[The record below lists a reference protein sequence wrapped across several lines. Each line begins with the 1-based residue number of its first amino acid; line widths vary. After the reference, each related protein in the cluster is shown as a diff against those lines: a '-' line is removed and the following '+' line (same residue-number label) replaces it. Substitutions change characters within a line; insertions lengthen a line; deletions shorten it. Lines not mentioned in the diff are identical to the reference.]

1 MNLPTKFD
9 FEMRT
14 FPGPSVLVPFAAV
27 VAEFAIP
34 TTPAVPMETTQPLRA
49 ALPETVLARVQA
61 LNWGAPFEALVA
73 AVAQALRDWRS
84 PNDLPCRT
92 ARTPSGRGQVFL
104 GYNFEQTATLA
115 LQLSYELAL
124 AACAQGPEAGDAN
137 SALAARLAQLGAM
150 MERQQADDDRAL
162 MRAARV
168 RGIPFFPVAP
178 GHRALQYGQGKY
190 GRHFF
195 GTSSQRDSQTGAQL
209 QHNKVFSNL
218 LVRRLGFP
226 GVEHGVAD
234 TADNAVRL
242 ATRIGYPVVIKPV
255 DSTQGHGVT
264 AGVISEEEVAVAFAM
279 ANAVSPGRVIVERFV
294 DGDNFRL
301 AVYGGRLAYANLR
314 TPPQLRGT
322 GEHTVAELIG
332 VENQRRSEAQEGAGA
347 PKKLTVDAEMLAT
360 LKRQKLGLNDR
371 VPAGQVVTL
380 RSATNV
386 SSGGT
391 SVIVTDRLHPDN
403 REMAEAI
410 ARCFRLDTVGIDFIT
425 PDIAKSWRAVPCAVI
440 EVNSAPNF
448 SFPDRQARLL
458 LERAFPDTFTGRI
471 PSVLV
476 VTIEPFQAQ
485 GVLRILQQQKLTVGF
500 AECAS
505 ASLGGQPRFIQQ
517 VRLADHV
524 AALLLDPACE
534 ALVVA
539 CMQDDIVR
547 DGLPLDRF
555 DVCIIDPQVKLLESV
570 RTLLTQCSDRLI
582 TDAPIETALAQW
594 LAEVANCG
602 V

>member
-1 MNLPTKFD
+1 MNSPTKFD

-14 FPGPSVLVPFAAV
+14 FPGPSVFVPFTAV

-34 TTPAVPMETTQPLRA
+34 TTPAASMG
-49 ALPETVLARVQA
+49 LPETLRDLLPESVVARIQA
-61 LNWGAPFEALVA
+61 LNWRAPFETSVA
-73 AVAQALRDWRS
+73 AVAQALRDWDGS
-84 PNDLPCRT
+84 NDLPCGAT
-92 ARTPSGRGQVFL
+92 RTPSGRGLVFL
-104 GYNFEQTATLA
+104 GYSFEQTAALA
-115 LQLSYELAL
+115 LRLGYELAL
-124 AACAQGPEAGDAN
+124 VAYAQGPETADAN
-137 SALAARLAQLGAM
+137 STLTAGLAQLRPM
-150 MERQQADDDRAL
+150 IERQQSDDDRAL

-178 GHRALQYGQGKY
+178 GHRILQYGQGKY
-190 GRHFF
+190 GQHFF
-195 GTSSQRDSQTGAQL
+195 ATGSQRDSQTGAQL

-226 GVEHGVAD
+226 GVEHGVAE

-242 ATRIGYPVVIKPV
+242 ATQIGYPVVIKPI
-255 DSTQGHGVT
+255 DSTQGRGVT
-264 AGVISEEEVAVAFAM
+264 AGVISEEEVAVAFAV

-294 DGDNFRL
+294 DGGSFRL
-301 AVYGGRLAYANLR
+301 TVYGGRLAYVNLR
-314 TPPQLRGT
+314 SPPQVRGT

-332 VENQRRSEAQEGAGA
+332 VENQRRSEAQADSGT
-347 PKKLTVDAEMLAT
+347 PKKLTVDADMLAT
-360 LKRQKLGLNDR
+360 LKKQKLGLNDR

-380 RSATNV
+380 HTVTNV
-386 SSGGT
+386 SGGGS

-410 ARCFRLDTVGIDFIT
+410 VRCFRLNTAGIDFIT

-440 EVNSAPNF
+440 EINSAPNLP
-448 SFPDRQARLL
+448 FPDWLARLL
-458 LERAFPDTFTGRI
+458 LERAFPGTFTARI
-471 PSVLV
+471 PSVV
-476 VTIEPFQAQ
+476 VVSLEPLRAPA
-485 GVLRILQQQKLTVGF
+485 VLPILQRHKVTVGF
-500 AECAS
+500 AERAS

-539 CMQDDIVR
+539 CMQDDILR
-547 DGLPLDRF
+547 EGLPLDHC
-555 DVCIIDPQVKLLESV
+555 DVCIIDPRVKLLESV
-570 RTLLTQCSDRLI
+570 RTLLTQCSSRVI
-582 TDAPIETALAQW
+582 TDAPVESTLAQW
-594 LAEVANCG
+594 LAEVAIRG